1 MSAVLHAALGG
12 AVFSVRPPPVRE
24 HVVVTMREVRRPR
37 APTPPPPSPPES
49 TPAPAAAPAT
59 PPPAPR
65 HRATPRPAR
74 ASATPAASSAS
85 AAPGPA
91 PDFGLTLGG
100 ESGGGIPIAAGG
112 GAEPARESATR
123 ESSATPRP
131 HADHDECS
139 EEATRPRVVDMP
151 EPEYPDAAR
160 EANIEGRVRVELT
173 LDATGRVTGAR
184 VLQGLGHGL
193 DEAALDAARGARFEP
208 ATRCGRAVATTFTL
222 GVRFTL

>member
-1 MSAVLHAALGG
+1 M
-12 AVFSVRPPPVRE
+12 
-24 HVVVTMREVRRPR
+24 
-37 APTPPPPSPPES
+37 
-49 TPAPAAAPAT
+49 
-59 PPPAPR
+59 
-65 HRATPRPAR
+65 
-74 ASATPAASSAS
+74 
-85 AAPGPA
+85 
-91 PDFGLTLGG
+91 
-100 ESGGGIPIAAGG
+100 
-112 GAEPARESATR
+112 
-123 ESSATPRP
+123 
-131 HADHDECS
+131 
-139 EEATRPRVVDMP
+139 VDMP